1 MMRSRLLALSLLCLS
16 LVSNKARAE
25 GDTNVQAQPNAI
37 GNSSIINQNM
47 NVNNGMTGKLQFG
60 NLVCS
65 QPTMAFTPF
74 YTGNDAENPSSET
87 YSINEG
93 WGFQM
98 SFMIPLGTNND
109 TCSELA
115 KVKLDLAIEELD
127 KQVHDKQ
134 LVRVLKCSQLHAS
147 GFMINPNSKFAYICN
162 DVINIRSYVK
172 ANPSLF
178 ENPSLP
184 SSAVS
189 YTHLTLPTNR
199 EV

>member
-1 MMRSRLLALSLLCLS
+1 MTRSTLLALSLLCLS
-16 LVSNKARAE
+16 LVSNKAKAE

-60 NLVCS
+60 NLICS

-74 YTGNDAENPSSET
+74 YTGNDARNPNPESPT
-87 YSINEG
+87 YSVNQG
-93 WGFQM
+93 WGFQISWM
-98 SFMIPLGTNND
+98 VPLGTNND

-115 KVKLDLAIEELD
+115 KVKLDLAKEELN
-127 KQVHDKQ
+127 KQGHDKQ

-147 GFMINPNSKFAYICN
+147 GYMINPKSKFAYICS

-172 ANPSLF
+172 ANSEEF
-178 ENPSLP
+178 K
-184 SSAVS
+184 
-189 YTHLTLPTNR
+189 
-199 EV
+199 

>member
-1 MMRSRLLALSLLCLS
+1 MTRLRLLALSLVCLS

-25 GDTNVQAQPNAI
+25 GDTNVQAQPNAVGI
-37 GNSSIINQNM
+37 SSIINQNM

-65 QPTMAFTPF
+65 QPTMAVTPF
-74 YTGNDAENPSSET
+74 YTGNDAENPASET

-98 SFMIPLGTNND
+98 SFMVPLGSNNK

-115 KVKLDLAIEELD
+115 KVKLDLAKEELD

-134 LVRVLKCSQLHAS
+134 LVRILKCGQLHAS
-147 GFMINPNSKFAYICN
+147 GYMINPASKFAYICS

-172 ANPSLF
+172 ANSNLF
-178 ENPSLP
+178 SD
-184 SSAVS
+184 
-189 YTHLTLPTNR
+189 
-199 EV
+199 

>member
-1 MMRSRLLALSLLCLS
+1 MTRSTLLALSLLCLS

-74 YTGNDAENPSSET
+74 YTGNDAENTESET

-98 SFMIPLGTNND
+98 SFMIPLGSNNE

-115 KVKLDLAIEELD
+115 KVKLKLAIEELD

-134 LVRVLKCSQLHAS
+134 LVRVLKCSQLHAA
-147 GFMINPNSKFAYICN
+147 GYMINPVSKYAYICN

-172 ANPSLF
+172 ANPEKF
-178 ENPSLP
+178 K
-184 SSAVS
+184 
-189 YTHLTLPTNR
+189 
-199 EV
+199 

>member
-1 MMRSRLLALSLLCLS
+1 MIRLRPQALLLACLCLA
-16 LVSNKARAE
+16 SNQVKAE
-25 GDTNVQAQPNAI
+25 GDTDVVAQPNAI

-60 NLVCS
+60 NVICS

-98 SFMIPLGTNND
+98 SFMVPLGSNND

-115 KVKLDLAIEELD
+115 EVKLKLAKEELN

-147 GFMINPNSKFAYICN
+147 GYMINPKSKFAYICN

-172 ANPSLF
+172 ANSDLF
-178 ENPSLP
+178 
-184 SSAVS
+184 SS
-189 YTHLTLPTNR
+189 N
-199 EV
+199 

>member
-1 MMRSRLLALSLLCLS
+1 MMTLRLQALLLACLCLAS
-16 LVSNKARAE
+16 SKVKAE
-25 GDTNVQAQPNAI
+25 GDTDVVAQPNAI

-74 YTGNDAENPSSET
+74 YTGNDAENTESET

-98 SFMIPLGTNND
+98 SFMIPLGSNND

-115 KVKLDLAIEELD
+115 EVKLKLAKEELD

-134 LVRVLKCSQLHAS
+134 LVRVLKWSQLHAA
-147 GFMINPNSKFAYICN
+147 GYMINPKSKFAYICN
-162 DVINIRSYVK
+162 DVINIRSYVR
-172 ANPSLF
+172 ANPEKF
-178 ENPSLP
+178 K
-184 SSAVS
+184 
-189 YTHLTLPTNR
+189 
-199 EV
+199 

>member
-1 MMRSRLLALSLLCLS
+1 MIRLRLLALSLLCLS

-25 GDTNVQAQPNAI
+25 GDTNVQAQPNAV

-47 NVNNGMTGKLQFG
+47 NVNNGMTGKLQCG

-98 SFMIPLGTNND
+98 SFMIPLGTNNE

-115 KVKLDLAIEELD
+115 EVKLKLAIEELD

-134 LVRVLKCSQLHAS
+134 LVRVLKCSQLHAA
-147 GFMINPNSKFAYICN
+147 GYMINPVSKFAYICN

-172 ANPSLF
+172 ANAEKFKS
-178 ENPSLP
+178 N
-184 SSAVS
+184 
-189 YTHLTLPTNR
+189 
-199 EV
+199 

>member
-1 MMRSRLLALSLLCLS
+1 MILRPQALLLACLCLA
-16 LVSNKARAE
+16 SNQVRAE
-25 GDTNVQAQPNAI
+25 GNTNVQAQPNAI

-47 NVNNGMTGKLQFG
+47 NINNGMTGKQQFG

-65 QPTMAFTPF
+65 QPTMAVTPF
-74 YTGNDAENPSSET
+74 YTGNDAQGEET

-93 WGFQM
+93 WGIQM
-98 SFMIPLGTNND
+98 SFMIPLGTNNE

-115 KVKLDLAIEELD
+115 KVKLDLAKEELD

-147 GFMINPNSKFAYICN
+147 GYMINPASKYAYICS

-172 ANPSLF
+172 ANAEKF
-178 ENPSLP
+178 K
-184 SSAVS
+184 
-189 YTHLTLPTNR
+189 
-199 EV
+199 

>member
-1 MMRSRLLALSLLCLS
+1 MMRSQLQALLLACLCLA
-16 LVSNKARAE
+16 SNQVKAE
-25 GDTNVQAQPNAI
+25 GDTNVQAQPNAV

-47 NVNNGMTGKLQFG
+47 NVNNGMTGKQQFG
-60 NLVCS
+60 SLVCS

-74 YTGNDAENPSSET
+74 YTGNDAQGEDT

-98 SFMIPLGTNND
+98 SFMVPLGTNND

-115 KVKLDLAIEELD
+115 KVKLDLAKEELD

-134 LVRVLKCSQLHAS
+134 LVRILKCGQLHAS
-147 GFMINPNSKFAYICN
+147 GYMINPESKFAYICN

-172 ANPSLF
+172 ANSEKF
-178 ENPSLP
+178 K
-184 SSAVS
+184 
-189 YTHLTLPTNR
+189 
-199 EV
+199 

>member
-1 MMRSRLLALSLLCLS
+1 MMRLRLLALSLLCLS
-16 LVSNKARAE
+16 LVSKAKAE

-147 GFMINPNSKFAYICN
+147 GYMINPASKYAYICS

-172 ANPSLF
+172 ANSEKF
-178 ENPSLP
+178 K
-184 SSAVS
+184 
-189 YTHLTLPTNR
+189 
-199 EV
+199 

>member
-1 MMRSRLLALSLLCLS
+1 MIRLQPQALLLACLCL
-16 LVSNKARAE
+16 VSSSVKAE
-25 GDTNVQAQPNAI
+25 TDVIAQPNAI

-60 NLVCS
+60 NLICS

-98 SFMIPLGTNND
+98 SFMIPLGSNNE

-115 KVKLDLAIEELD
+115 EVKLKLAKEELN

-134 LVRVLKCSQLHAS
+134 LVRVLKCSQLHAA
-147 GFMINPNSKFAYICN
+147 GYMINPKSEFAYICN
-162 DVINIRSYVK
+162 DVINIRAYVK
-172 ANPSLF
+172 ANAEKF
-178 ENPSLP
+178 K
-184 SSAVS
+184 
-189 YTHLTLPTNR
+189 
-199 EV
+199 

>member
-1 MMRSRLLALSLLCLS
+1 MRLRPLALSLLCLS

-25 GDTNVQAQPNAI
+25 GDTNVQAQPNAV

-47 NVNNGMTGKLQFG
+47 NINNGMTGKQQFG

-65 QPTMAFTPF
+65 QPTMAITPF
-74 YTGNDAENPSSET
+74 YTGNDAQGEET

-93 WGFQM
+93 WGVQM
-98 SFMIPLGTNND
+98 SFMIPLGDNQ
-109 TCSELA
+109 TCNELS

-147 GFMINPNSKFAYICN
+147 GYMINPASKYAYICA

-178 ENPSLP
+178 ADPLP
-184 SSAVS
+184 LSSG
-189 YTHLTLPTNR
+189 P
-199 EV
+199 

>member
-1 MMRSRLLALSLLCLS
+1 MRFQPLALSLLFLS
-16 LVSNKARAE
+16 LVSNQVKAE

-47 NVNNGMTGKLQFG
+47 NINNGMTGKQQFG

-98 SFMIPLGTNND
+98 SFMIPLGTNNN

-134 LVRVLKCSQLHAS
+134 LVRVLKCGQLHAS
-147 GFMINPNSKFAYICN
+147 GYMINPKSKFAYICN

-172 ANPSLF
+172 ANSDLF
-178 ENPSLP
+178 SD
-184 SSAVS
+184 
-189 YTHLTLPTNR
+189 
-199 EV
+199 

>member
-1 MMRSRLLALSLLCLS
+1 MIRLRLQALLLACLCLA
-16 LVSNKARAE
+16 SNKVKAE
-25 GDTNVQAQPNAI
+25 GDTDVVAQPNAV

-74 YTGNDAENPSSET
+74 YTGNDAQGEET

-93 WGFQM
+93 WGMQL
-98 SFMIPLGTNND
+98 SFMVPLGTNNE

-115 KVKLDLAIEELD
+115 KVKLDLAKEELN

-147 GFMINPNSKFAYICN
+147 GYMINPKSEFSYLCS
-162 DVINIRSYVK
+162 DVINIRTFVRQ
-172 ANPSLF
+172 NPDLF
-178 ENPSLP
+178 SSSSQPP
-184 SSAVS
+184 SSK
-189 YTHLTLPTNR
+189 P
-199 EV
+199 